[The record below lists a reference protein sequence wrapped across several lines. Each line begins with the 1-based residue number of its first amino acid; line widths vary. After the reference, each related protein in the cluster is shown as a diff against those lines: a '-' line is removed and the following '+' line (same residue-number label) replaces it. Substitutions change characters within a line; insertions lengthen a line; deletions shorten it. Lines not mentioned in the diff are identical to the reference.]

1 MHELSLDNSPR
12 FLKTPNSSFLKQ
24 NTIKERWT
32 VRYFTVIVLKTLHN
46 NYIKKK
52 EEEKWLSFLTS
63 NTALNYFSTLHAFPK
78 LRSDCY
84 C

>member
-52 EEEKWLSFLTS
+52 KKKNGSVFSPPTRPSIISPPYMLSP
-63 NTALNYFSTLHAFPK
+63 N
-78 LRSDCY
+78 
-84 C
+84 